1 MDQDTQASHDS
12 LREILKK
19 DDSAALRNLL
29 AEMQPADVAG
39 FVRHEDEDTTLRVIS
54 ELPIEERARTIA
66 YLEFPDQLHIARN
79 LDDNSLVRLF
89 MHMNADERAD
99 LFNVLDQ
106 ARQETLLRR
115 LAHDE
120 REDLRRL
127 SSYEEGTAGAIMT
140 SEYAVIPVDC
150 TVEQALAHLRAT
162 APDAETIYQV
172 YLLDD
177 QHRIVG
183 TVSLRELILARSTK
197 PIRDLMRTDVV
208 SVSTDTPQEEVAR
221 LIAHYDLLA
230 LPITNGGDRM
240 VGIVTYDDAMDVAEA
255 EATEDI
261 HKGATIGRL
270 GGGLRDASLL
280 TLYRKRAGWLVLLVF
295 AHLFSGAG
303 IALYEETIASYIAL
317 VFFLPLLVGSSGNAG
332 SQAST
337 LMVRGIA
344 TGDVRLKDWG
354 YMLGREIMVATALGI
369 TMAVVAS
376 VLAWYR
382 GGLEIAIVV
391 SISMVAVVFV
401 GSLIGMSLPFL
412 LNRLNLDPATA
423 SAPLVTS
430 IADVAG
436 VLVYFS
442 VATAVL
448 GLPATL

>member
-1 MDQDTQASHDS
+1 MSQDTQTLED
-12 LREILKK
+12 
-19 DDSAALRNLL
+19 ALLL
-29 AEMQPADVAG
+29 AIEQDDTAAIRSLLGEMQPADLAE
-39 FVRHEDEDTTLRVIS
+39 FVRHEDAETTFRLIN

-89 MHMNADERAD
+89 MHMNSDERAD

-106 ARQETLLRR
+106 ARQETILRR
-115 LAHDE
+115 LARDE

-127 SSYEEGTAGAIMT
+127 SAYEEGTAGAIMT

-172 YLLDD
+172 YLLDG
-177 QHRIVG
+177 QHRIAG
-183 TVSLRELILARSTK
+183 TVSLRELILARSST

-208 SVSTDTPQEEVAR
+208 SVNADTPQEEAAR

-230 LPITNGGDRM
+230 LPVTNGGDRM

-261 HKGATIGRL
+261 HKGATVGKL
-270 GGGLRDASLL
+270 GGGLRDASPL
-280 TLYRKRAGWLVLLVF
+280 TMYRKRAGWLVLLVF
-295 AHLFSGAG
+295 AHLLSGAG
-303 IALYEETIASYIAL
+303 IALYEETISTYIVL

-344 TGDVRLKDWG
+344 TGDVRLRDWG
-354 YMLGREIMVATALGI
+354 YMLGREMLVATALGV
-369 TMAVVAS
+369 TMALAVAS
-376 VLAWYR
+376 LAWYR
-382 GGLEIAIVV
+382 GGLDIAIVV
-391 SISMVAVVFV
+391 SVSMVAVVFV
-401 GSLIGMSLPFL
+401 GSVIGMSLPFL

-430 IADVAG
+430 IADAAG

-448 GLPATL
+448 GLPVAP

>member
-1 MDQDTQASHDS
+1 MSQTTVTLHDA
-12 LREILKK
+12 LREAITHN
-19 DDSAALRNLL
+19 DIDTVQALL
-29 AEMQPADVAG
+29 AGMQPADVAG
-39 FVRHEDEDTTLRVIS
+39 FVRNEDSDTTLRLIN
-54 ELPIEERARTIA
+54 ELPMEERAQTIA
-66 YLEFPDQLHIARN
+66 HLEFADQLHVARS
-79 LDDNSLVRLF
+79 LDDTNLVRLF
-89 MHMNADERAD
+89 MHMNADERVD
-99 LFNVLDQ
+99 LFKVLDQ
-106 ARQETLLRR
+106 TRQEILLRR
-115 LAHDE
+115 LAHNE

-172 YLLDD
+172 YLLDA

-183 TVSLRELILARSTK
+183 TVSLRELILARATA
-197 PIRDLMRTDVV
+197 PIRELMRTDVV
-208 SVSTDTPQEEVAR
+208 SVDTETAQEEVAR
-221 LIAHYDLLA
+221 LIAYYDLLA
-230 LPITNGGDRM
+230 LPITDTEGRM

-255 EATEDI
+255 EATEDF
-261 HKGATIGRL
+261 HKGATVGRL
-270 GGGLRDASLL
+270 GAGLREASVL

-303 IALYEETIASYIAL
+303 IALYEETIATYITL

-344 TGDVRLKDWG
+344 TGDVHLRDWG
-354 YMLGREIMVATALGI
+354 YMLGREVLVATALGI
-369 TMAVVAS
+369 TMALVVAT
-376 VLAWYR
+376 LAWYR
-382 GGLEIAIVV
+382 DGWQIALVV
-391 SISMVAVVFV
+391 SVSMVAVVFV
-401 GSLIGMSLPFL
+401 GSVIGMSLPFL

-430 IADVAG
+430 IADAAG
-436 VLVYFS
+436 VMVYFS

-448 GLPATL
+448 GLPVVP